1 VPPATIVP
9 ILRDS
14 IRQEDF
20 LLQYRAISESPGD
33 DMLRKL
39 TVPTMVMATRDE
51 SLPMGR
57 EEEAKRIAAIIPN
70 SRLVLFDDIHGG
82 FEPSSEGA
90 PSAITAIQ
98 RFLGELPDAAPDT
111 AAASDLAGLSGR
123 EVEVLRLLAAGQ
135 SNQQI
140 ADALV
145 ISQNTVI
152 RHVSNIFD
160 KIGVA
165 NRAQATAYAKDHG
178 IA

>member
-1 VPPATIVP
+1 
-9 ILRDS
+9 
-14 IRQEDF
+14 
-20 LLQYRAISESPGD
+20 
-33 DMLRKL
+33 M
-39 TVPTMVMATRDE
+39 
-51 SLPMGR
+51 
-57 EEEAKRIAAIIPN
+57 RIAALIPD
-70 SRLVLFDDIHGG
+70 SRLVLFDDTFGG
-82 FEPSSEGA
+82 FEQSHGGP
-90 PSAITAIQ
+90 PPAITAIQ

-123 EVEVLRLLAAGQ
+123 EVEVLQLLAAGQ